1 VQHAT
6 RSNRLFSRSVAGRL
20 VTLAAL
26 AVGFVVTL
34 YVGRDLDK
42 LAFYEPHF
50 RHDLASI
57 SWSYVERAVTVISI
71 TEFVVGVLTLGMT
84 SIMLATAIGRALR
97 VVSVGWPDNLLS
109 YAATLGAV
117 VLSWSAWNVTSH
129 LWSIY
134 GRAFPS
140 PSIGILLVVPW
151 LLLGAVLTT
160 AGLGEQRDS

>member
-1 VQHAT
+1 VQHA
-6 RSNRLFSRSVAGRL
+6 SDLERLITRSVAGRL
-20 VTLAAL
+20 VSLAAL
-26 AVGFVVTL
+26 AAGFLVTL
-34 YVGRDLDK
+34 YVGRDLDS
-42 LAFYEPHF
+42 LALYEAHF

-71 TEFVVGVLTLGMT
+71 AELVVGLLTLGMT
-84 SIMLATAIGRALR
+84 ALMIATAVSRAR
-97 VVSVGWPDNLLS
+97 RGVSVGWPDTLLS
-109 YAATLGAV
+109 FCATLGAV
-117 VLSWSAWNVTSH
+117 VLSWSAWTVTSH

-134 GRAFPS
+134 GHAFAS